1 MPTMRTLTAHM
12 ATVAGVIW
20 YWVLVTWMATR
31 HSNRCRDP
39 AATASTA
46 ITASCVVSSSSW
58 REQCSEATHYTPV
71 GFVVPRWDAKVARGR
86 AGGRQEAGQRAEL
99 SVR

>member
-46 ITASCVVSSSSW
+46 ITASC
-58 REQCSEATHYTPV
+58 HH
-71 GFVVPRWDAKVARGR
+71 GI
-86 AGGRQEAGQRAEL
+86 
-99 SVR
+99 

>member
-20 YWVLVTWMATR
+20 YWLLVTWTPTR

-39 AATASTA
+39 AAAASTA
-46 ITASCVVSSSSW
+46 IT
-58 REQCSEATHYTPV
+58 V
-71 GFVVPRWDAKVARGR
+71 GFVVPRWEAKVARGR
-86 AGGRQEAGQRAEL
+86 AEGRQEAGQRAEL
-99 SVR
+99 KVR

>member
-20 YWVLVTWMATR
+20 YRVLVTWTATR

-39 AATASTA
+39 AAAASTA
-46 ITASCVVSSSSW
+46 ITV
-58 REQCSEATHYTPV
+58 
-71 GFVVPRWDAKVARGR
+71 
-86 AGGRQEAGQRAEL
+86 
-99 SVR
+99 

>member
-46 ITASCVVSSSSW
+46 ITASCHHGGNTV
-58 REQCSEATHYTPV
+58 RRLHYTPV

>member
-20 YWVLVTWMATR
+20 YRVLVTWMATR

-39 AATASTA
+39 AAAASTA
-46 ITASCVVSSSSW
+46 ITVCGVIMECRAAPHCVV
-58 REQCSEATHYTPV
+58 
-71 GFVVPRWDAKVARGR
+71 
-86 AGGRQEAGQRAEL
+86 GGHLWG
-99 SVR
+99 S